1 MPAEV
6 LAPREGGRQS
16 QDEDRTLMLS
26 VLEYCL
32 VLEAGGEDPALGV
45 DRGGL
50 FQQAD
55 AEVQV
60 PTEYGV
66 EAVTGRRRLLSEHWK
81 GKPGGPDEMDG
92 AILVLMPRDA
102 QSL

>member
-6 LAPREGGRQS
+6 LAPREEGRQS
-16 QDEDRTLMLS
+16 QDEDRTLTLL

-45 DRGGL
+45 DHGGL

-60 PTEYGV
+60 PTGYGV
-66 EAVTGRRRLLSEHWK
+66 EAVKDRRPLSEH
-81 GKPGGPDEMDG
+81 
-92 AILVLMPRDA
+92 
-102 QSL
+102 Q